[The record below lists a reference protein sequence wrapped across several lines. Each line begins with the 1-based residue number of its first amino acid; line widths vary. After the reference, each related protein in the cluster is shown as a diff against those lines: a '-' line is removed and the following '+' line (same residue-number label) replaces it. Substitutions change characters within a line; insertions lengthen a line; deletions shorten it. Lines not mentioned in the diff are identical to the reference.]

1 MSCCNSTRQIHIV
14 ALLFVDFSPC
24 SEIKRKHLLCVCG
37 YVRGLNLNACLLL
50 WGCVIIA
57 SFSSKHKT
65 TTTTAAAAAAKI
77 TSNGWKYS
85 VYYRCEW
92 VYRLECFSFHNHS
105 HSHILSLSFHSR
117 IYRFSTYMFFI
128 SVSTINRVAFRN
140 SFLFLFL
147 RSCSFQF
154 FQCNCETKKIDGTI

>member
-1 MSCCNSTRQIHIV
+1 MQRNKKKAFTS
-14 ALLFVDFSPC
+14 
-24 SEIKRKHLLCVCG
+24 CVCV

-50 WGCVIIA
+50 WGCVIIT
-57 SFSSKHKT
+57 SLCGISSKHKT
-65 TTTTAAAAAAKI
+65 TTTTAAAAAARI
-77 TSNGWKYS
+77 TSNDWKYS

-105 HSHILSLSFHSR
+105 HSHIHSLSFHSR

-154 FQCNCETKKIDGTI
+154 FQCNCETKKTGGTI